1 LAGSSDKRSA
11 LRIFV
16 SSGSFADK
24 HYAGVGLALARDGV
38 RSQRSQLAFAA
49 LVNFGV
55 DFFELLLRL
64 GDSRTIVLLLWFRQI
79 GFTLGCEA
87 GEKLL
92 HFKVLA
98 NNFIHVH
105 VFFHRDRL

>member
-1 LAGSSDKRSA
+1 
-11 LRIFV
+11 LRIFI
-16 SSGSFADK
+16 SPGPFTHK
-24 HYAGVGLALARDGV
+24 HYAGVGVALARDGV
-38 RSQRSQLAFAA
+38 RPQRPQLAFAA

-64 GDSRTIVLLLWFRQI
+64 GDSRTIVLFLWFGRV

-92 HFKVLA
+92 HFKVLV
-98 NNFIHVH
+98 NNFIHVD